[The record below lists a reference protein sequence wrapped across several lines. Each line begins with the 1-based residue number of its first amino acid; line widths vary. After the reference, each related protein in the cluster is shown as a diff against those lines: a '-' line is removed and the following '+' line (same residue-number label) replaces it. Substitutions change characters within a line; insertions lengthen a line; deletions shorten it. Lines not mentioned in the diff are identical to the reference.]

1 VYVIRSEKGAQA
13 QRVTTENANFL
24 PAWSADGRFLYFV
37 SNRTGNPTIW
47 RVPAEGGPNV
57 QISRNYAF
65 DPQASLDG
73 KYLYIFADRSPH
85 APVHR
90 IDLATL
96 KEEPLIE
103 NVMDRGISVT
113 QRGLY
118 FLRRHSDQT
127 TVTLNFFDPLV
138 NRERELRKLFTKMN
152 GGLEVRRDDRTALVT
167 ATEFMATDLML
178 VEDFQ

>member
-1 VYVIRSEKGAQA
+1 MLRRSGRAGAF
-13 QRVTTENANFL
+13 FL
-24 PAWSADGRFLYFV
+24 FPLACLHFHVCGRHGVSDLYF
-37 SNRTGNPTIW
+37 
-47 RVPAEGGPNV
+47 
-57 QISRNYAF
+57 
-65 DPQASLDG
+65 
-73 KYLYIFADRSPH
+73 FADRSAHSPI
-85 APVHR
+85 HR

-118 FLRRHSDQT
+118 FLRRHSDET
-127 TVTLNFFDPLV
+127 TVTLNLFDPLV
-138 NRERELRKLFTKMN
+138 NREQELRKLFTKMN
-152 GGLEVRRDDRTALVT
+152 GGLEVRRDDRAALVT